1 MSQEKLLSEL
11 KELDQEFTLKQNIQ
25 KENVVETT
33 KNLTEVKE
41 DKISSN
47 TYILDDWDAWHPDS
61 Y

>member
-47 TYILDDWDAWHPDS
+47 TYILDDWDSWHPDS